1 VYKLLIVEDEVWER
15 EGLTDFLNWSELDIE
30 VVGTAANGIQG
41 IKMAKEHLPDIIMTD
56 IRMPV
61 MDGLKL
67 SEEVKRFLPDCRII
81 IITGYDDFK
90 YAKDAIHIGVYD
102 YLLKPVQKQQ
112 LLNALNRTIT
122 AIQRETQREE
132 YVDSLKT
139 QLTERAYKERERF
152 LLSILRGNEQYQG
165 LIDKNDFRY
174 TFYSHR
180 TAAVV
185 VRVNVCPFSEGMIT
199 YAGQEH
205 FKVFYKRIRDS
216 VGDKGIT
223 AGNDVEN
230 GEIVICLPVKQKGRS
245 EIEEVIHLI
254 RRQDYGQNKP
264 EYIIGVGSVSKD
276 ITGFVESY
284 KHAQTAVRLLF
295 FMKDT
300 DILYYD
306 DLNPPEKAQEGAVY
320 EFLQSAPEYSKKIL
334 NAIVSSD
341 SQKITSITDEM
352 FDIICRN
359 HVDKNLVCNFLADMI
374 NEISILL
381 MSEGGSFN
389 IGFDSG
395 DDILEAFQSC
405 IKLEQLK
412 KWFNTLLINANR
424 YFTKKRKN
432 REEYIIY
439 SVLNIIENEY
449 MSDIGLE
456 VIAYRL
462 GISPNHLGSAFKKYV
477 GKRFTEVLTEFRMK
491 KAKEML
497 ISGKDSIM
505 NVAKKAGF
513 ISTSYFCTVFKK
525 IHGISPMEY
534 REKHDY
540 GNEDKR

>member
-1 VYKLLIVEDEVWER
+1 
-15 EGLTDFLNWSELDIE
+15 
-30 VVGTAANGIQG
+30 
-41 IKMAKEHLPDIIMTD
+41 
-56 IRMPV
+56 
-61 MDGLKL
+61 
-67 SEEVKRFLPDCRII
+67 
-81 IITGYDDFK
+81 
-90 YAKDAIHIGVYD
+90 
-102 YLLKPVQKQQ
+102 
-112 LLNALNRTIT
+112 
-122 AIQRETQREE
+122 
-132 YVDSLKT
+132 
-139 QLTERAYKERERF
+139 
-152 LLSILRGNEQYQG
+152 
-165 LIDKNDFRY
+165 
-174 TFYSHR
+174 
-180 TAAVV
+180 
-185 VRVNVCPFSEGMIT
+185 MIT

-412 KWFNTLLINANR
+412 KWFNALLIDANR